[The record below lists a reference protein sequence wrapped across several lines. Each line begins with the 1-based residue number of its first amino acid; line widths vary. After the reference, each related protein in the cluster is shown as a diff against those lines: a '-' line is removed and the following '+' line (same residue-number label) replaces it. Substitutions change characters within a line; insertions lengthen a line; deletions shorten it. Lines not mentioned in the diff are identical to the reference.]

1 MGAIGDKD
9 VKASHENLEGPME
22 IQEDMALYG
31 IVTGGATLCSG
42 RRLILHGTIAGDLK
56 VQKGARAIVRGTVAG
71 RIYNDG
77 GRVELFGMTDGIA
90 NASQDAVTII
100 DPGAHV
106 LARLIHRAWSEGLA
120 GVV

>member
-9 VKASHENLEGPME
+9 VKAIHENLEGPME

-56 VQKGARAIVRGTVAG
+56 VQKGARAIVRGTVAS

-77 GRVELFGMTDGIA
+77 ARVELFGMTDAIA
-90 NASQDAVTII
+90 NASHDAVTII

-106 LARLIHRAWSEGLA
+106 MGKR
-120 GVV
+120 

>member
-1 MGAIGDKD
+1 MKAI
-9 VKASHENLEGPME
+9 HENLEGPME

-56 VQKGARAIVRGTVAG
+56 VQKGARAIVRGTVAS

-77 GRVELFGMTDGIA
+77 ARVELFGMTDAIA
-90 NASQDAVTII
+90 NASHDAVTII

-106 LARLIHRAWSEGLA
+106 MGKR
-120 GVV
+120 